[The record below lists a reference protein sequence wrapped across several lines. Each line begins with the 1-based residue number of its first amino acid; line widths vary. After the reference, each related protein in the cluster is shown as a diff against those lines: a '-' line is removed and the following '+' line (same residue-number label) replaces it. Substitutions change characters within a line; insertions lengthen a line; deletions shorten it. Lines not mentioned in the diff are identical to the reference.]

1 MKKPIASFVFL
12 ISILVLGLQ
21 TSIAHYALPTEPPSF
36 ADQIVRYLFEN
47 GRKLSP
53 SYKAADCST
62 LMTRTMERFFILS
75 LADRR
80 QINISFAS
88 ELEKKGFLAV
98 FQAHI

>member
-1 MKKPIASFVFL
+1 
-12 ISILVLGLQ
+12 
-21 TSIAHYALPTEPPSF
+21 
-36 ADQIVRYLFEN
+36 
-47 GRKLSP
+47 
-53 SYKAADCST
+53 
-62 LMTRTMERFFILS
+62 MTRTMERFFILS